1 MFHWDAVDTNANLG
15 GRNVL
20 KTVEMA
26 IWHDTRT
33 TRTESERVFC
43 RWIYL
48 CIYLFYF
55 FTFKNIFLALLRGRL
70 WIRQWVQRLW
80 SAHYGVM

>member
-15 GRNVL
+15 GRNVV

-55 FTFKNIFLALLRGRL
+55 LRSKIFFWPSYGGDCG
-70 WIRQWVQRLW
+70 
-80 SAHYGVM
+80 SANGFSGNGQLTMA